1 MVASCSMGA
10 EYASRRNG
18 AGLEDFVRDLIVM
31 APSHVTDFQII
42 VWSRTAARV
51 AGCLGCLVEARV
63 QTVQDAQPH
72 RKDVRVR
79 DAAECRRWLME
90 QVAGK
95 HERTATTVPG
105 HAGR

>member
-1 MVASCSMGA
+1 MGA

-42 VWSRTAARV
+42 VWSRRA
-51 AGCLGCLVEARV
+51 AGCLGSLVEARV
-63 QTVQDAQPH
+63 QTVQDAQLH
-72 RKDVRVR
+72 RKDVRAR

-90 QVAGK
+90 HVVGK
-95 HERTATTVPG
+95 RERAATTVPC
-105 HAGR
+105 HAGW